1 MVNAFGT
8 KETSMA
14 TAKKPSKNMIRGS
27 RFGTA
32 EVSTAYLANNVVG
45 KDLVAEFK
53 AAYVG
58 IKHLVFDGDD
68 LNKLIVGEAPDSG
81 MEVSDVP
88 KHERFCKAVKDIKD
102 KAREKGLPLQLG
114 YTESDLFPAW
124 YIDVDS
130 PEAEVFEIK
139 LTPHGR
145 DLLRIIGGTGGIG
158 FSTDVHECH

>member
-1 MVNAFGT
+1 
-8 KETSMA
+8 MA
-14 TAKKPSKNMIRGS
+14 TVKKHSKNMIRGS

-53 AAYVG
+53 RAYVG
-58 IKHLVFDGDD
+58 IKHLASDGNS
-68 LNKLIVGEAPDSG
+68 LAKLIVGEAPDSG
-81 MEVSDVP
+81 MDASDVP
-88 KHERFCKAVKDIKD
+88 KHERFCKAIKGIKD

-114 YTESDLFPAW
+114 YTENDLFPAW

-130 PEAEVFEIK
+130 PETEVFEIK

-145 DLLRIIGGTGGIG
+145 DMLKIIGGMGGLA
-158 FSTDVHECH
+158 FSTEVTKCY

>member
-1 MVNAFGT
+1 
-8 KETSMA
+8 MA

-27 RFGTA
+27 WFGNA
-32 EVSTAYLANNVVG
+32 EVSIAYLANNVVG

-53 AAYVG
+53 AAYAG

-68 LNKLIVGEAPDSG
+68 LKRLIVGEAPDSG
-81 MEVSDVP
+81 MDASDVP
-88 KHERFCKAVKDIKD
+88 KHERFCKAIKDIKD
-102 KAREKGLPLQLG
+102 KAREKGLPIQLG
-114 YTESDLFPAW
+114 YTENDLFPAW

-130 PEAEVFEIK
+130 PENEVFEIK

-145 DLLRIIGGTGGIG
+145 DLLKILGGTGGIG

>member
-1 MVNAFGT
+1 
-8 KETSMA
+8 MA

-102 KAREKGLPLQLG
+102 KAREKGLPIRLG

-124 YIDVDS
+124 YIEVDS
-130 PEAEVFEIK
+130 PENEVFEIK

-145 DLLRIIGGTGGIG
+145 DLLKILGGTGGIG
-158 FSTDVHECH
+158 FSTDVHECR

>member
-1 MVNAFGT
+1 
-8 KETSMA
+8 MA
-14 TAKKPSKNMIRGS
+14 TGKKPSKNMIRGS

-53 AAYVG
+53 TAYVG
-58 IKHLVFDGDD
+58 IKHLVSDGTA
-68 LNKLIVGEAPDSG
+68 LTKLINGEAPDSG

-102 KAREKGLPLQLG
+102 KALEKGLPIRLG

-124 YIDVDS
+124 YIEVDS
-130 PEAEVFEIK
+130 PENEVFEIK

-145 DLLRIIGGTGGIG
+145 DLLKILGGTGGIA
-158 FSTDVHECH
+158 FSTDVHECR

>member
-1 MVNAFGT
+1 
-8 KETSMA
+8 MA
-14 TAKKPSKNMIRGS
+14 TGKKPSKNMIRGS
-27 RFGTA
+27 WFGNA
-32 EVSTAYLANNVVG
+32 EVSIAYLANNVVG

-53 AAYVG
+53 AAYAG

-68 LNKLIVGEAPDSG
+68 LKRLIVGEAPDSG
-81 MEVSDVP
+81 MDASDVP
-88 KHERFCKAVKDIKD
+88 KHERFCKAIKDIKD
-102 KAREKGLPLQLG
+102 KARERGLPIQLG

-130 PEAEVFEIK
+130 PETEVFEIK

-145 DLLRIIGGTGGIG
+145 DLLKILGGTGGIG

>member
-1 MVNAFGT
+1 
-8 KETSMA
+8 MA
-14 TAKKPSKNMIRGS
+14 TGKKPSKNMIRGS

-53 AAYVG
+53 SAYFG
-58 IKHLVFDGDD
+58 IKPLVSDGNDFV
-68 LNKLIVGEAPDSG
+68 KLINGEAPESG
-81 MEVSDVP
+81 MDVSDVP
-88 KHERFCKAVKDIKD
+88 KHELFCEVIKAIKD
-102 KAREKGLPLQLG
+102 KAREKGLPIQLG

-130 PEAEVFEIK
+130 PENEVFEIK

-145 DLLRIIGGTGGIG
+145 DLLKIIGGTGGIG
-158 FSTDVHECH
+158 FSTDVHECR